1 VGSLARVLI
10 CRSNPIAPDPRV
22 EKIARALAAGGF
34 AVSALGWDL
43 TGEFPLEEQLGEI
56 HIVRVRVKARFGRGL
71 RNVIHQIRWQAV
83 QLTWLFRHRQAYD
96 MIHACDFDTVLP
108 AWICKRLWHKKVVYD
123 IFDFYADMLRATPHR
138 VTEWIR
144 SVDLW
149 VINRVDAVILA
160 DDSRIEQIAGSH
172 PLRCEVIYNSPADA
186 LADIDFS
193 DRPADNRP
201 ASSCPANSRL
211 HLAYVGNL
219 QFERGLLTMLDVL
232 VRHPEWTLS
241 LAGFGGEEQQI
252 RDLAKELP
260 NITWYGRVPYQQ
272 ALQLSAAADVLFATY
287 DPVIPNHRYA
297 SPNKVFEAMML
308 GKPIIVARGTNM
320 DRMIESAGC
329 GLVVEYGNVEALEAA
344 LGQLQADVELRQ
356 RLGVNARRAYET
368 RYAWSNMQKRL
379 LKLYREI

>member
-22 EKIARALAAGGF
+22 EKIARALDAGGH
-34 AVSALGWDL
+34 AVCALGWDQ

-56 HIVRVRVKARFGRGL
+56 QILRLRVKVRFGRGL
-71 RNVIHQIRWQAV
+71 RNVIHEIRWQAAL
-83 QLTWLFRHRQAYD
+83 LTWLFRHRQAYD
-96 MIHACDFDTVLP
+96 IVHACDFDTVLP
-108 AWICKRLWHKKVVYD
+108 AWVSKRLWHKKVVYD
-123 IFDFYADMLRATPHR
+123 IFDFYADMLRATPRR
-138 VTEWIR
+138 VTVWIR
-144 SVDLW
+144 RVDLW

-172 PLRCEVIYNSPADA
+172 PPRCEVIYNSPADA
-186 LADIDFS
+186 LAEIDIS
-193 DRPADNRP
+193 DSPAKNRP
-201 ASSCPANSRL
+201 ASSRL

-232 VRHPEWTLS
+232 AHHPEWTLS

-272 ALQLSAAADVLFATY
+272 ALRLSAATDVLFATY
-287 DPVIPNHRYA
+287 DPAIPNHRYA

-308 GKPIIVARGTNM
+308 GKPIIVARSTNM

-329 GLVVEYGNVEALEAA
+329 GLVVEYGNAEALEAA

-368 RYAWSNMQKRL
+368 RYAWSNMQERL